1 MNKKI
6 IIIIPIITIVL
17 SLYVFSVNQIDEK
30 RLSNTFEFS
39 AIYFDDS
46 HTVKI
51 SFLDRSNHTNTAM
64 LEIEGLSQPFQ
75 KKYDDSSFVDDIPI
89 SSVPQYGWKT
99 TPVTVLIDHKEF
111 GKVILKTEIV
121 PYGQP
126 SSKVIYG
133 RP

>member
-6 IIIIPIITIVL
+6 IIIIPIIIILV

-30 RLSNTFEFS
+30 RLASTFEFS
-39 AIYFDDS
+39 AIYFEDS
-46 HTVKI
+46 HVVKI
-51 SFLDRSNHTNTAM
+51 SYLDRSNHTNTVI

-75 KKYDDSSFVDDIPI
+75 KKYDNSSFVEDVTI
-89 SSVPQYGWKT
+89 SSTPQYGWKT
-99 TPVTVLIDHKEF
+99 TPVTLLIDNKEF
-111 GKVILKTEIV
+111 GKLILKTEII

>member
-6 IIIIPIITIVL
+6 IIAIPITIILV
-17 SLYVFSVNQIDEK
+17 SLYVFNINQIDEK
-30 RLSNTFEFS
+30 RLSGTFDFS
-39 AIYFDDS
+39 AVYFDDR
-46 HTVKI
+46 HVAKI
-51 SFLDRSNHTNTAM
+51 SFLDRSNHTSTAI

-75 KKYDDSSFVDDIPI
+75 KKYDGSSFVEEVPI
-89 SSVPQYGWKT
+89 SSTPQYGWKT
-99 TPVTVLIDHKEF
+99 TPVTLLINNKEF
-111 GKVILKTEIV
+111 GNLILKTDIV